1 MTVGVA
7 GVPGGSRLNISTP
20 DNPRGR
26 MSRQHGRR
34 PSSYQRPYVY
44 TSPCSTT
51 LVSQERCSK
60 TMGIVLPGVLRFW
73 IHIYLDIYTRTCI
86 FPFLS
91 ESRFDAIRKN
101 PPTIYFHRETMVDCH
116 TIFFLFLRVAR
127 LRSRVTN
134 KYNRGESL
142 VKKARRKNLHY
153 YPRERFR

>member
-60 TMGIVLPGVLRFW
+60 TMGIVLPAVLRFW
-73 IHIYLDIYTRTCI
+73 IYIYISIL
-86 FPFLS
+86 FLFLS
-91 ESRFDAIRKN
+91 RGIAIRRCTQKSGN
-101 PPTIYFHRETMVDCH
+101 NLFPPRNLLADYRA
-116 TIFFLFLRVAR
+116 IFFLFLRVAR

>member
-60 TMGIVLPGVLRFW
+60 TMGIVLPRRAS
-73 IHIYLDIYTRTCI
+73 ILDIYI
-86 FPFLS
+86 YSPFFPN
-91 ESRFDAIRKN
+91 RGIAIRRYTQKSSN
-101 PPTIYFHRETMVDCH
+101 NLFPGRKLVDYY
-116 TIFFLFLRVAR
+116 TIFFLFLPVAR

>member
-60 TMGIVLPGVLRFW
+60 TMGIVLPRRAS
-73 IHIYLDIYTRTCI
+73 ILDIYI
-86 FPFLS
+86 YIPLS
-91 ESRFDAIRKN
+91 FRIVVSRFDAIRKN
-101 PPTIYFHRETMVDCH
+101 PATIYFQGGSWWTTTLYFSCFYQWRDYVLGSRIS
-116 TIFFLFLRVAR
+116 TIV
-127 LRSRVTN
+127 
-134 KYNRGESL
+134 E
-142 VKKARRKNLHY
+142 KAS
-153 YPRERFR
+153 

>member
-86 FPFLS
+86 SPFLS
-91 ESRFDAIRKN
+91 ESWHRDSTLYAKIYQQFISTEKLWWTAILYFSCFYEWRDYVLGSRIS
-101 PPTIYFHRETMVDCH
+101 TIVE
-116 TIFFLFLRVAR
+116 
-127 LRSRVTN
+127 
-134 KYNRGESL
+134 
-142 VKKARRKNLHY
+142 KAS
-153 YPRERFR
+153 